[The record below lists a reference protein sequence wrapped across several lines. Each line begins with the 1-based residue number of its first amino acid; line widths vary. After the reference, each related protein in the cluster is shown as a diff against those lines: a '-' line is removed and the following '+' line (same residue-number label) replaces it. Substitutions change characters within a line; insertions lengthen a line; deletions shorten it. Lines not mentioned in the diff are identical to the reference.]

1 MEKKYTLEQF
11 MKALSQV
18 TLVDPYHMTMVSNG
32 YGEFP
37 DGFKLTEIGSERL
50 TEKLKEIL

>member
-18 TLVDPYHMTMVSNG
+18 TLGDPYHMTMVSNG

-37 DGFKLTEIGSERL
+37 DGYKLSEIGTERL
-50 TEKLKEIL
+50 TEELKEIL